1 MFSQWI
7 YRLPRAAGKT
17 LAFIMFA
24 FDNGND
30 GFTGQYRAYV
40 DDFRIF
46 NPATPSP

>member
-1 MFSQWI
+1 MNQW
-7 YRLPRAAGKT
+7 YYVEVDLSKAAGKR

-24 FDNGND
+24 FDNGSD

-46 NPATPSP
+46 SAKP